1 MNYKIM
7 IIEDDPDIAGLLSD
21 HLQRF
26 GFLVYR
32 CKDLKNVI
40 EEFKLETPHLVLL
53 DINLPVYN
61 GFYWCNKI
69 RSISPCP
76 IIFLSAR
83 NTDSDQVH
91 AIMNGGDDYITKPFS
106 FEVVTAKISA
116 VLRRTY
122 GEYSSFN
129 ADELQ
134 CEDCIFS
141 KSKLTLSCHGHM
153 TELSKTE
160 AGVIRVMFQNYPN
173 IVSREELLNEIWD
186 DESFVEENTLNVTI
200 SRIRKR
206 LERIGSTLAV
216 KPVRGVGYRIGDSR
230 HEK

>member
-7 IIEDDPDIAGLLSD
+7 IIEDDSDIAGLLSEY
-21 HLQRF
+21 LQRF
-26 GFLVYR
+26 GFFVYC
-32 CKDLKNVI
+32 CKDFNKIV
-40 EEFKLETPHLVLL
+40 EEFQLENPHLVLL
-53 DINLPVYN
+53 DVNLPAYN

-69 RSISPCP
+69 RNISSCP
-76 IIFLSAR
+76 IMFLSSR
-83 NTDSDQVH
+83 NSDSDQVH

-116 VLRRTY
+116 VLRRIY
-122 GEYSSFN
+122 GEYANTN

-134 CEDCIFS
+134 CEDCFFS
-141 KSKLTLSCHGHM
+141 TSKLTLSCHGQV

-173 IVSREELLNEIWD
+173 VVSREELLNEIWD
-186 DESFVEENTLNVTI
+186 DDSFVEENTLNVTI

-206 LERIGSTLAV
+206 LENIGSNLAV
-216 KPVRGVGYRIGDSR
+216 KPVRGIGYRIGDSR

>member
-1 MNYKIM
+1 MDYKVM
-7 IIEDDPDIAGLLSD
+7 LIEDDPDIAKLLSE

-26 GFLVYR
+26 GFLVYC
-32 CKDLKNVI
+32 CKDFKNVL
-40 EEFKLETPHLVLL
+40 EEFKQEDPHVVLL
-53 DINLPVYN
+53 DINLPAYN
-61 GFYWCNKI
+61 GFYWCSKI
-69 RSISPCP
+69 RNVSPCP
-76 IIFLSAR
+76 IVFLSSR
-83 NTDSDQVH
+83 NAESDQVY

-122 GEYSSFN
+122 GEYSGGCK
-129 ADELQ
+129 DELK
-134 CEDCIFS
+134 CGDCIFS
-141 KSKLTLSCHGHM
+141 KSKLVLRCRDRV

-173 IVSREELLNEIWD
+173 VVSREDLLSEIWD

-206 LERIGSTLAV
+206 LEQIGSAIVV
-216 KPVRGVGYRIGDSR
+216 KPIRGIGYRIGVPGYD
-230 HEK
+230 E

>member
-7 IIEDDPDIAGLLSD
+7 IIEDDPDISGLLSD

-26 GFLVYR
+26 GFIVCR
-32 CKDLKNVI
+32 CKDFKNVI
-40 EEFKLETPHLVLL
+40 AEFKLEHPHLVLL
-53 DINLPVYN
+53 DINLPAYN

-76 IIFLSAR
+76 IIFLSSR

-122 GEYSSFN
+122 GEYASTSM
-129 ADELQ
+129 DELS
-134 CEDCIFS
+134 CGDCVFS
-141 KSKLTLSCHGHM
+141 KSKLTLSCHGQI

-160 AGVIRVMFQNYPN
+160 AGVIRVMFQNCPN
-173 IVSREELLNEIWD
+173 VVSREELLNEIWD
-186 DESFVEENTLNVTI
+186 EDSFVEENTLNVTI

-206 LERIGSTLAV
+206 LVSIGSKLAV
-216 KPVRGVGYRIGDSR
+216 KPVRGVGYRIGDSS

>member
-7 IIEDDPDIAGLLSD
+7 IIEDDSDIASLLSEY
-21 HLQRF
+21 LQRF
-26 GFLVYR
+26 GFFVYC
-32 CKDLKNVI
+32 CKDFNKIV
-40 EEFKLETPHLVLL
+40 EEFQLENPHLVLL
-53 DINLPVYN
+53 DVNLPAYN

-69 RSISPCP
+69 RNISSCP
-76 IIFLSAR
+76 IMFLSSR
-83 NTDSDQVH
+83 NSDSDQVH

-116 VLRRTY
+116 VFRRIY
-122 GEYSSFN
+122 GEYAN
-129 ADELQ
+129 ANIDELS

-141 KSKLTLSCHGHM
+141 QNKLTLSCHGQT

-173 IVSREELLNEIWD
+173 VVSREELLNEIWD
-186 DESFVEENTLNVTI
+186 DDSFVEENTLNVTI

-206 LERIGSTLAV
+206 LENIGSNLAV
-216 KPVRGVGYRIGDSR
+216 KPVRGVGYRIGDSK

>member
-40 EEFKLETPHLVLL
+40 EEFKLEKPHLVLL
-53 DINLPVYN
+53 DINLPAYN

-76 IIFLSAR
+76 IIFLSSR

-116 VLRRTY
+116 VL
-122 GEYSSFN
+122 
-129 ADELQ
+129 
-134 CEDCIFS
+134 C
-141 KSKLTLSCHGHM
+141 
-153 TELSKTE
+153 
-160 AGVIRVMFQNYPN
+160 
-173 IVSREELLNEIWD
+173 
-186 DESFVEENTLNVTI
+186 
-200 SRIRKR
+200 
-206 LERIGSTLAV
+206 
-216 KPVRGVGYRIGDSR
+216 
-230 HEK
+230 

>member
-32 CKDLKNVI
+32 CQDLKNVI
-40 EEFKLETPHLVLL
+40 EEFKLEKPHLVLL
-53 DINLPVYN
+53 DINLPAYN

-76 IIFLSAR
+76 IIFLSSR

-122 GEYSSFN
+122 GEYASTN
-129 ADELQ
+129 TDELQ
-134 CEDCIFS
+134 CGDCIFS
-141 KSKLTLSCHGHM
+141 KSKLTLSCHGHI

-173 IVSREELLNEIWD
+173 VVTREDLLNEIWD
-186 DESFVEENTLNVTI
+186 DDSFVEENTLNVTI

-206 LERIGSTLAV
+206 LENIGSTLAV
-216 KPVRGVGYRIGDSR
+216 KPVRGVGYRIGDSSY
-230 HEK
+230 EK